1 MMVTGRANHCRFQRR
16 RLSQVSAKITFSQKP
31 QRHIRRIEVVDAG
44 IQAREIGSHDIQLDL
59 VEGSST
65 GCGAKVDFSAWRSA
79 LFGNPRREIEDARQI
94 LEVRYRIS
102 PRRGQRI

>member
-1 MMVTGRANHCRFQRR
+1 
-16 RLSQVSAKITFSQKP
+16 
-31 QRHIRRIEVVDAG
+31 VVDAG

-94 LEVRYRIS
+94 LEVRYRSAREEDNASEIAES
-102 PRRGQRI
+102 AATPVCDTSRGSRSRSNFG